1 MARCDLLIRGG
12 LVITMAGGET
22 HAVRADVAIA
32 DGVIVAVADGGG
44 WQADDV
50 IDAADSIVL
59 PGFVDGHRH
68 MFSTLLRACAAD
80 ASYEDY
86 FKRIVL
92 TYGRAYTPEDTSVAV
107 ELAMAEALETGIT
120 TVHAWEHNLLTRE
133 HAFAAIEAFLASGV
147 RGRFSFGPPNDP
159 VEIDRESLLEAR
171 GRWFTNQKSGRWYTS
186 DGRVHLGLATR
197 AVEFGLPE
205 VWASEFV
212 FGRENGLPLTAH
224 CSGGAIK
231 QLHDAGHLR
240 PDLLPIHAD
249 HASPEEIDMLAAFG
263 GSLCVAPVAL
273 ARAGIGRSPVTEL
286 RDAGVPLC
294 LSIDST
300 AGTDTTD
307 MFQVMRVTL
316 MIERAVHEAVEAFSP
331 DDALRAA
338 TIGGARALGLEDEI
352 GTLEPGKRADVI
364 VVRADTLNAAPLNVP
379 AHLVVLAG
387 QPRNVSTVVVDG
399 EVKKRE
405 GRLTGIDVAE
415 LVRRAN
421 QHAQALGE
429 RVGGPVH

>member
-1 MARCDLLIRGG
+1 MPCCDLLIRGG
-12 LVITMAGGET
+12 LVITMAGGDT
-22 HAVRADVAIA
+22 NAVRADVAIT
-32 DGVIVAVADGGG
+32 DGTIAAVAEEGV
-44 WQADDV
+44 WEADDV
-50 IDAADSIVL
+50 IDADDSIVL

-68 MFSTLLRACAAD
+68 MFSTLLRACAAN

-92 TYGRAYTPEDTSVAV
+92 TYGRAYTPDDTAMAV
-107 ELAMAEALETGIT
+107 QLAMAESLETGIT

-147 RGRFSFGPPNDP
+147 RGRFSFGPPNNP
-159 VEIDRESLLEAR
+159 VEINREALLEAR
-171 GRWFTNQKSGRWYTS
+171 SLWFTNQKDGRWYTP

-197 AVEFGLPE
+197 AVEFGMPE
-205 VWASEFV
+205 VWASEFE
-212 FGRENGLPLTAH
+212 FGREHGLPLTAH

-231 QLHDAGHLR
+231 QLQEAGHLR

-249 HASPEEIDMLAAFG
+249 HASPDEIEMLADFG

-331 DDALRAA
+331 EDALRAA

-364 VVRADTLNAAPLNVP
+364 VLRADTLNVTPLNVT

-387 QPRNVSTVVVDG
+387 QPRNVSAVVVDG
-399 EVKKRE
+399 KVKKRD
-405 GRLTGIDVAE
+405 GRFTNLDVAN

-421 QHAQALGE
+421 EHARALGD